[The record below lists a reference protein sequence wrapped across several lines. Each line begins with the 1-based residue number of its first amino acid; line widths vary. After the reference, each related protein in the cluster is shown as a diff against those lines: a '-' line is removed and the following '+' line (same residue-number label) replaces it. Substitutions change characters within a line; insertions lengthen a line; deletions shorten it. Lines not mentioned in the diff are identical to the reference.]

1 MRNKVLITGKYINFI
16 KECQN
21 YTTQKNHN
29 KQHDAVDVEPRDDK
43 DAQLLLDEKKGFIF
57 STDERMY
64 VIVVLCLFLILT
76 LINYSH
82 ADKIE
87 RAYKFAS
94 KKLLNVLLKDYR
106 MLEQLR

>member
-1 MRNKVLITGKYINFI
+1 MVVFLEKMRNKILITGKYINFI

-43 DAQLLLDEKKGFIF
+43 DEQLLMDEKQGFIF

-64 VIVVLCLFLILT
+64 VVKTYL
-76 LINYSH
+76 YWS
-82 ADKIE
+82 
-87 RAYKFAS
+87 
-94 KKLLNVLLKDYR
+94 
-106 MLEQLR
+106 